1 MQLYEDAV
9 EMQKYFIKT
18 RDELCKNGELLLTPA
33 LSYTEKHLSFALDLE
48 QKEKSKAEKEQMK
61 EEDEEKIK
69 KEGDETSGDKMV
81 REETFFHLL
90 HIFFYCTSFFML
102 FLHSTHFWAFNR
114 AAPLPRIRGNSA
126 DLKKKKE
133 LF

>member
-81 REETFFHLL
+81 REETFFSSITYLFCLCKFPHV
-90 HIFFYCTSFFML
+90 IFTFFYI
-102 FLHSTHFWAFNR
+102 FLG
-114 AAPLPRIRGNSA
+114 L
-126 DLKKKKE
+126 
-133 LF
+133 